1 MTTPANPLP
10 PSAPPPRSGWWR
22 LARVVLYGFLALVVL
37 VGIAYWYVNTAS
49 FANYVRGKLID
60 VLTTATGGRVE
71 VANFR
76 WRPLQLAGEVDG
88 LTIHGLEAPGEV
100 PYAHVDKLAVRAKII
115 DLFKAQVGLRS
126 LEVDH
131 PVFHLIVYPDGS
143 TNQPVP
149 KQKTENNKPVTD
161 TIFDLQANRAVVN
174 DGVLLV
180 NQRALPFNLAGNNVS
195 TLITYRKKP
204 EAYLGTVHI
213 EDLTAER
220 GKAPAVHSKLDLNV
234 EMARNALKLD
244 GLHFVSGQSKLDA
257 SGALNDFTKL
267 NWQLGANGSVDLRE
281 VAALARSKASA
292 GVKSGCKSKGRE
304 PRPRPST

>member
-1 MTTPANPLP
+1 MK
-10 PSAPPPRSGWWR
+10 R
-22 LARVVLYGFLALVVL
+22 
-37 VGIAYWYVNTAS
+37 
-49 FANYVRGKLID
+49 
-60 VLTTATGGRVE
+60 
-71 VANFR
+71 
-76 WRPLQLAGEVDG
+76 
-88 LTIHGLEAPGEV
+88 PGEV

-126 LEVDH
+126 LEVEH

-149 KQKTENNKPVTD
+149 KQKTESNKPVTD

-174 DGVLLV
+174 DGVLLL
-180 NQRALPFNLAGNNVS
+180 NQRALPFSLEGNNVS
-195 TLITYRKKP
+195 TLITYRRKP

-234 EMARNALKLD
+234 EMARNAMKLD

-257 SGALNDFTKL
+257 SGALNDFTKM

-281 VAALARSKASA
+281 VAAWSRSKAWA
-292 GVKSGCKSKGRE
+292 AVKSGLQIKGQGTE
-304 PRPRPST
+304 GGGL